1 MIMKVIQM
9 GNGSL
14 LLFTLLGP
22 TQSFYFSTLEEYY
35 IGGLFLGVGNGATD
49 GSFPIIALFIYCGMY
64 GNDGFKNDLFLGDG
78 MKVRASHLMGYILIA
93 TQIVAVFLK

>member
-1 MIMKVIQM
+1 M

-35 IGGLFLGVGNGATD
+35 IGGLFLGVGNGVTD
-49 GSFPIIALFIYCGMY
+49 GSLPIIALFIYCGMY
-64 GNDGFKNDLFLGDG
+64 GNDSFKNEIFLGDG
-78 MKVRASHLMGYILIA
+78 MQVRISHLMGYVMIA
-93 TQIVAVFLK
+93 SQIVAVFLK